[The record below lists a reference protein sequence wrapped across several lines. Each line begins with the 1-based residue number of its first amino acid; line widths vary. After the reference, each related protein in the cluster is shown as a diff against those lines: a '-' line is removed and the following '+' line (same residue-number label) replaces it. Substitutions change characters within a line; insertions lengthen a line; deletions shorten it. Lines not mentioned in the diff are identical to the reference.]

1 MPLWKIYHP
10 AGAWTPEE
18 KKEFSDAITRVY
30 AGAPLPRFYVVV
42 IFEEVAAD
50 SFYVGGEPRD
60 RFVRIQADQMARSLP
75 GPILREWWVNRLD
88 EVIAPWVRDRGYDW
102 ELNITEPPPDLWSV
116 QGLIPPPS
124 DSAAERRW
132 VRENKASPYTQAEKL
147 PASLPF
153 APGAAGRTG

>member
-10 AGAWTPEE
+10 AGAWTPAE

-30 AGAPLPRFYVVV
+30 AAAPLPRFYVVV
-42 IFEEVAAD
+42 IFEEVAAG
-50 SFYVGGEPRD
+50 SFYVGGESHG
-60 RFVRIQADQMARSLP
+60 RFVRIQVDQMARTLP

-116 QGLIPPPS
+116 QGRIPPPF

-132 VRENKASPYTQAEKL
+132 VRENKASPYTLAEKL

-153 APGAAGRTG
+153 APGTTGRDS